1 MLRYCLHATVPVLN
15 ILLIQ
20 WVSTC
25 RSFSLFLWFRTVTK
39 REGGGGGGG
48 GIYST
53 TVLNLTEM
61 ACKVYISEC

>member
-39 REGGGGGGG
+39 GGG